1 MSEHILDVV
10 FEDDEVIFS
19 NFLGYELGKV
29 HKTTNMWGK
38 DRHVE
43 YCDEFGHVLSSARE
57 ISPLFGGTPYVEF
70 YDKDNKPVGRAYV
83 TNEILPGRRKVEY
96 TTNAGK
102 TVATRYVD
110 EEKVQRNET
119 ARKKK
124 AEEKEKAATSSRQF
138 DASTPMV
145 LCALA
150 FLGVG
155 LSALFSFLHSHIHT
169 IIHYAR
175 AISIYGVCPL
185 MVVLHLLLCRTK
197 GAKIFRLVHLLLYT
211 AGFAALA
218 YMMNCLYADQD
229 YAFVARMSSTTL
241 AGLLSMFA
249 SFAPTLVLGFVSG
262 IWTLICKKRDG
273 HRARV
278 EISRRSMNLMWIS
291 NLILVSVSMSIML
304 FYDAYGSGGFSG
316 VFGTIVLQL
325 FLLLLLALAFG
336 ISYLPYKLCSNKF

>member
-10 FEDDEVIFS
+10 FEDDKVIFS

-43 YCDEFGHVLSSARE
+43 YCDEFGHVLSTARE
-57 ISPLFGGTPYVEF
+57 IYPLLGGTPYVEF
-70 YDKDNKPVGRAYV
+70 YDKNGKSVGKAYV
-83 TNEILPGRRKVEY
+83 THEILSGRRKVEY

-124 AEEKEKAATSSRQF
+124 AEEKEKVSSSSQGA
-138 DASTPMV
+138 DASTPLV

-218 YMMNCLYADQD
+218 YMMDCLYADQD
-229 YAFVARMSSTTL
+229 YAFVARMTNTTL

-273 HRARV
+273 HRARS

-304 FYDAYGSGGFSG
+304 FYDAYESG
-316 VFGTIVLQL
+316 VFGAIVLQL